1 MKYVSANYYVAEFA
15 LNHFPLL
22 IWYFLPWEW
31 EKNIS
36 LPSANAIF
44 LQLAQSDSLA
54 F

>member
-1 MKYVSANYYVAEFA
+1 MV
-15 LNHFPLL
+15 FPSL
-22 IWYFLPWEW
+22 EW
-31 EKNIS
+31 EKDIS